1 MNTDSYY
8 PIYND
13 ILDNIANVVAK
24 NKPNSIPQHI
34 LISGGTGSG
43 KTTLLQRLKEKLKSE
58 GKHIVSLHFPYTLIH
73 DAETIESKFEN
84 KGETTTLLLID
95 DFHLLLESLSTQ
107 EQYRLRAFLFSN
119 GAPTLIAT
127 SKKQLDAITDY
138 RAPFYDAFRIFI
150 LHPEEHVSNFFDKQT
165 YNKLVKEKNWE
176 EAYSI
181 ISNNFCYLASFA
193 SGYTNGLSIQECIN
207 MELKANSRYFKS
219 LYLSLPLIQ
228 QQVILGIALSPTVP
242 TSLIEIRDSAKI
254 ESTSITSAIKRL
266 VSISIVKQIGQKKR
280 NYTYALTDAL
290 FYKWLSNFQI

>member
-1 MNTDSYY
+1 MNTSSIY

-13 ILDNIANVVAK
+13 IIDNVVNVVAK
-24 NKPNSIPQHI
+24 NKPNGIPQHI

-43 KTTLLQRLKEKLKSE
+43 KTTLLLRLKERLESE

-73 DAETIESKFEN
+73 DVQTIESKFED
-84 KGETTTLLLID
+84 KDKTATILLID
-95 DFHLLLESLSTQ
+95 DFHLLLESLSIQ

-127 SKKQLDAITDY
+127 SKKQLDAIADY
-138 RAPFYDAFRIFI
+138 RAPFYDAFRIFV
-150 LHPEEHVSNFFDKQT
+150 LHPEEFVSYFFNQQT
-165 YNKLVKEKNWE
+165 YNKLVNEKDWE

-193 SGYTNGLSIQECIN
+193 SRYSDGFSIQECIN

-228 QQVILGIALSPTVP
+228 QQVVLGIALSPTIP
-242 TSLIEIRDSAKI
+242 ASLIEIRNSAKI
-254 ESTSITSAIKRL
+254 ESTSVTSAIKKL
-266 VSISIVKQIGQKKR
+266 ASISIVKQIGQKKR
-280 NYTYALTDAL
+280 NYTYALVDAL
-290 FYKWLSNFQI
+290 FYRWLSDFHL